1 MFDILTLHW
10 SNVGGSAMTQIKDK
24 PETKPFPVKAVSACL
39 LAELTSLAESE
50 FALQGVTPPADPI
63 TLLTTKIRLD
73 SLTVVDVT
81 LALEDILGFEPK
93 NIVKTGGYDSIQAAL
108 DHMMPRLEAAWK
120 KTHPASA

>member
-1 MFDILTLHW
+1 
-10 SNVGGSAMTQIKDK
+10 MTQIKDK
-24 PETKPFPVKAVSACL
+24 PETKPFPIKEVSACL

-50 FALQGVTPPADPI
+50 LALQGVTLPAAPGA
-63 TLLTTKIRLD
+63 LLTTRIGLD

-120 KTHPASA
+120 KTYPGGA

>member
-1 MFDILTLHW
+1 M
-10 SNVGGSAMTQIKDK
+10 SQIKDK
-24 PETKPFPVKAVSACL
+24 PDIKPFPVQETSACL

-50 FALQGVTPPADPI
+50 LKLQGLTPPDTPGA
-63 TLLTTKIRLD
+63 LLTTKIRLD

-93 NIVKTGGYDSIQAAL
+93 NIVQTGGYDSIQAAL

-120 KTHPASA
+120 KNYPAGA

>member
-1 MFDILTLHW
+1 MRFRT
-10 SNVGGSAMTQIKDK
+10 
-24 PETKPFPVKAVSACL
+24 CR
-39 LAELTSLAESE
+39 
-50 FALQGVTPPADPI
+50 PPPPPGAI
-63 TLLTTKIRLD
+63 LTTKIRLD

-120 KTHPASA
+120 KTSLAGS

>member
-1 MFDILTLHW
+1 
-10 SNVGGSAMTQIKDK
+10 MTQIKDK

>member
-1 MFDILTLHW
+1 M
-10 SNVGGSAMTQIKDK
+10 QIKEK
-24 PETKPFPVKAVSACL
+24 PEIKPFPVKDVSACL

-50 FALQGVTPPADPI
+50 LALQDVPPPATPGA
-63 TLLTTKIRLD
+63 LLTTKIRLD

-108 DHMMPRLEAAWK
+108 DHMMPKLEAAWK
-120 KTHPASA
+120 KTHPAGA